1 MIVVKYNTKKVG
13 NINKSITVQSNAT
26 QSTVVLRV
34 KGKVEA
40 APATALPEKN
50 LNNSGAPVKK

>member
-1 MIVVKYNTKKVG
+1 VIVVRYNTKKVG
-13 NINKSITVQSNAT
+13 TINKSITVQSNAT

-40 APATALPEKN
+40 APTSSLPEKN
-50 LNNSGAPVKK
+50 LNNSGTPVNK